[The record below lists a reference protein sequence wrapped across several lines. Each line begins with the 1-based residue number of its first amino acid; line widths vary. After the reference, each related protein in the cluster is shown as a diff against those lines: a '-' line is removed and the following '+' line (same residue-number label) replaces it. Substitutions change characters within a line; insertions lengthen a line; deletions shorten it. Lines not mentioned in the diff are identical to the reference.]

1 MTTQSPSS
9 TEGLLQQER
18 RLYRELFD
26 RLINVFFNWLFD
38 LRAKRAQRRMRTLMI
53 LFLTV
58 GVILTLIY
66 YPLNVWTASLRD
78 IFLYILR
85 PNYAASFTNTDPITN
100 FINLVIKALIDPH
113 ILQYLPIFVAPFY
126 IAQQLAAFYLA
137 DIFELEDITTARK
150 FIAEVALTASDE
162 TIRISQGKISDRDL
176 KSPNFAIG
184 GPGKIIVDFDSVALF
199 ERADGTPHVI
209 GPSGKEPG
217 GKATIDGFERFRLAL
232 DIRDHHVE
240 LRDQDN
246 KSQSV
251 KGRSRDGIPIT
262 ATDVH
267 LMFSINR
274 GDNPQ
279 RSAEFPYPITPE
291 AVERIAYNSASRVT
305 PDQKEASAYEFAW
318 YNNMIS
324 LIRGRLGGFMSDRNL
339 TEYLASIGAPEVE
352 KSQKREELIA
362 EQVRRLTQPNDEEG
376 SKSPK
381 IPPAFTPRDQ
391 VSNLFSQF
399 TEEFTKS
406 ARNNGVELHWIGVGT
421 WKTPPAIDVVSD
433 KHLEAW
439 KLSQENM
446 KTGND
451 NAMKKA
457 ETDATLQK
465 MESLIRAVPIDAFNE
480 ITDPYGYR
488 KPHGK
493 KQGKKHDRRSKQK
506 DHDSGDDFMF
516 NEDELRELLQGPV
529 TFDQLTRRFNEKI
542 EEAAESMAVKGPEQD
557 SEHRANMRQLLMDY
571 RNQLGEAMQFMRAK
585 GEPVPPSIIEAINY
599 INAQMGF
606 RHWAGSS
613 QQQ

>member
-1 MTTQSPSS
+1 MTTPSPSS
-9 TEGLLQQER
+9 TEGVLQRER
-18 RLYRELFD
+18 RLYSELRD

-38 LRAKRAQRRMRTLMI
+38 LRAERAQRRMRTLTI

-66 YPLNVWTASLRD
+66 HPFNVWTAALRD

-85 PNYAASFTNTDPITN
+85 PDYAASFTTTDPFTN
-100 FINLVIKALIDPH
+100 LINLVIKALIDPR

-162 TIRISQGKISDRDL
+162 TIRISQGKISDKDRE
-176 KSPNFAIG
+176 SPNYAIG
-184 GPGKIIVDFDSVALF
+184 GPGKVIVDFDSVALF

-240 LRDQDN
+240 LRDQDS

-262 ATDVH
+262 ATDVR

-279 RSAEFPYPITPE
+279 RSAEFPYPINPE
-291 AVERIAYNSASRVT
+291 AVERIAYKSASRVT
-305 PDQKEASAYEFAW
+305 PDQKEPSAYEFAW
-318 YNNMIS
+318 YNNMIG

-376 SKSPK
+376 SKSLK
-381 IPPAFTPRDQ
+381 APPNFTPRDQ

-421 WKTPPAIDVVSD
+421 WKTPPEIDIVSE

-446 KTGND
+446 KSGND
-451 NAMKKA
+451 GAMKKV
-457 ETDATLQK
+457 ENDATLQK
-465 MESLIRAVPIDAFNE
+465 MESLIKNVPIGAYND
-480 ITDPYGYR
+480 IVDPYAHR
-488 KPHGK
+488 KSHNK
-493 KQGKKHDRRSKQK
+493 KQGKKHDRSRQK
-506 DHDSGDDFMF
+506 EWGDD
-516 NEDELRELLQGPV
+516 EDLYVTEEEVMDFFKGPLMI
-529 TFDQLTRRFNEKI
+529 DQLTKRFNDKI
-542 EEAAESMAVKGPEQD
+542 EEVAESMATKGPEQD
-557 SEHRANMRQLLMDY
+557 SEHRGNMRQLLMDY

-585 GEPVPPSIIEAINY
+585 GEPVPPSIIEAVNY